1 MPNVRPSN
9 RLRPVSRPASPDVA
23 FVLPGGGSAG
33 AVQVG
38 ILRSLLEAGIQ
49 PDVLVGCSVGALNA
63 AYIAQSPTIA
73 QVRRM
78 AVTWAALS
86 RADVFGN
93 SRTRTV
99 ARLVMRHSHI
109 YEPEALRGLIR
120 RCCSVTDLADLHVPV
135 HVVTTDLDNGV
146 ARWWNSGPTE
156 EILYASACL
165 PGLLPPVLLNGH
177 RHVDGGVLEPAPV
190 QRAVDLDATTVY
202 VLGEV
207 VGPTEEEPPGR
218 LSALDVLVRSFAIS
232 RYSRLPDPA
241 AVARKGQRVIVVPG
255 ASTVGITLTDF
266 SHTRRLMAESY
277 QRSRRFLAEAGLG
290 RIDPGSASAGA
301 EVASKAFEWF
311 EGVRVKQ
318 RPPAGRRLSRRAS
331 EDPLDRDLELLA

>member
-1 MPNVRPSN
+1 MLAPPE
-9 RLRPVSRPASPDVA
+9 VA

-38 ILRSLLEAGIQ
+38 ILRSLLEAGIR

-63 AYIAQSPTIA
+63 AFIAQSPTIA

-78 AVTWAALS
+78 AATWAGIS

-120 RCCSVTDLADLHVPV
+120 RCCRVDDLADLPVPV

-146 ARWWNSGPTE
+146 ARWWKSGPAE

-165 PGLLPPVLLNGH
+165 PGLLPPAVLNGH
-177 RHVDGGVLEPAPV
+177 RHVDGGVLEPAPI
-190 QRAVDLDATTVY
+190 QRAVDLDASTVY

-207 VGPTEEEPPGR
+207 VGPEDEAPDR
-218 LSALDVLVRSFAIS
+218 LTALDVLVRSFAIS

-241 AVARKGQRVIVVPG
+241 AVARDGQRVIVVPG
-255 ASTVGITLTDF
+255 ASTRGVTLTDF
-266 SHTRRLMAESY
+266 SHSRRLMAESY
-277 QRSRRFLAEAGLG
+277 QRSKRFLAYLGLSG
-290 RIDPGSASAGA
+290 GGVQSVQGVHGVQGGQPGQFGG
-301 EVASKAFEWF
+301 EVFEWP
-311 EGVRVKQ
+311 EGIRVGQ
-318 RPPAGRRLSRRAS
+318 RPATGRRFSRRPRQDAF
-331 EDPLDRDLELLA
+331 DGDLELLA